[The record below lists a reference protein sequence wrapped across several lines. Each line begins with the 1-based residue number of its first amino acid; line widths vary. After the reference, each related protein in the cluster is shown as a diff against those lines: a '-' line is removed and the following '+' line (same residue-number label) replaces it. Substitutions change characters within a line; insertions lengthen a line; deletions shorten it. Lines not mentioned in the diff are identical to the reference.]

1 MPTDNDLP
9 IKTSAGKDPLK
20 NPADTPAERPSLI
33 ILEKMEQIERKFE
46 AFRGPIPPPQILAD
60 YEKILPGSTERIITM
75 AEKQSAHRQ
84 SLEMIAVK
92 SGANDSRLGLIFG
105 LIIGLAALC
114 LAGFCSYI
122 GSPIVG
128 GLIGFGGLT
137 GLVSVFVIGKK
148 MNREER
154 ENKARFVA
162 EKEKNQNE
170 PSERK

>member
-1 MPTDNDLP
+1 
-9 IKTSAGKDPLK
+9 
-20 NPADTPAERPSLI
+20 
-33 ILEKMEQIERKFE
+33 
-46 AFRGPIPPPQILAD
+46 
-60 YEKILPGSTERIITM
+60 
-75 AEKQSAHRQ
+75 
-84 SLEMIAVK
+84 MIAVK